1 MKQTSETLIF
11 MMTMMTMM
19 TIKNGEG
26 ENKIDVQLDYADNDD
41 DDLDNKFI
49 WQPSLLPPN
58 WAIQL
63 GEGIKVI
70 IIKIKNFRKITNN
83 STKSQLTTGTCSTH
97 CIVNK

>member
-26 ENKIDVQLDYADNDD
+26 ENKIDVQLDYDDNDD
-41 DDLDNKFI
+41 DDLDNKFK
-49 WQPSLLPPN
+49 WQPYLLPPN
-58 WAIQL
+58 RAIQL

-83 STKSQLTTGTCSTH
+83 STKSQLTNGTCSTH

>member
-41 DDLDNKFI
+41 DDLDNKF
-49 WQPSLLPPN
+49 
-58 WAIQL
+58 
-63 GEGIKVI
+63 K
-70 IIKIKNFRKITNN
+70 
-83 STKSQLTTGTCSTH
+83 
-97 CIVNK
+97 